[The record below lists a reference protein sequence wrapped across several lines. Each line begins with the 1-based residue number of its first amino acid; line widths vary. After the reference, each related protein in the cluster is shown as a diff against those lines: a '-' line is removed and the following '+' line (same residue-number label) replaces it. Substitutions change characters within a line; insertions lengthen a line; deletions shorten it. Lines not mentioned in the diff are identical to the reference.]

1 MTNELRIF
9 GYEGNTVRTIER
21 DGVTWFVAKDVCDIL
36 EIQNVTQA
44 INQLDD
50 DEKMTLCNS
59 EGHSGQRGGAQF
71 LNVITESGVYALVFR
86 SRKPEARKFSKWVR
100 TEVLPEIRRTG
111 SYGVTAELLRAKVQE
126 RANEIEAAKVL
137 QDMVKTPAY
146 GLSEKDKRK
155 ITRELALRLAGIDVL
170 AEEPPK
176 KNRRKKRYVETDP
189 ELIDFRTPSEI
200 ADAPYDV
207 INV

>member
-1 MTNELRIF
+1 M
-9 GYEGNTVRTIER
+9 
-21 DGVTWFVAKDVCDIL
+21 
-36 EIQNVTQA
+36 
-44 INQLDD
+44 
-50 DEKMTLCNS
+50 
-59 EGHSGQRGGAQF
+59 
-71 LNVITESGVYALVFR
+71 
-86 SRKPEARKFSKWVR
+86 R